1 MCIGAVVAA
10 RRGSD
15 PDMVDYIN
23 SRLRDADTDP
33 NRPPYESV
41 REYAYEGDGSTA
53 GSLSSMGS
61 RPELADDDDDWTRH
75 LDRLG
80 PPFDQFHDE

>member
-1 MCIGAVVAA
+1 VLAP

-15 PDMVDYIN
+15 PDMADYI
-23 SRLRDADTDP
+23 SGRLRDADADP
-33 NRPPYESV
+33 NCPPYESV

-61 RPELADDDDDWTRH
+61 RPELADDWTEH

-80 PPFDQFHDE
+80 PAFDQFNDE

>member
-1 MCIGAVVAA
+1 VRSVLAP

-23 SRLRDADTDP
+23 SRLRDADSDP
-33 NRPPYESV
+33 NCPPYESV

-61 RPELADDDDDWTRH
+61 RPEMADDDWSEH

-80 PPFDQFHDE
+80 LPFDRFNDE